1 MVGRS
6 RWIALGLVV
15 AAVLVRV
22 AAVLVLQSH
31 HVPRSTFEHGEI
43 AASIVAG
50 RGFSMQFLG
59 AEGPTSQQ
67 APVYP
72 AIVALAYAAGG
83 VEQPRALLM
92 LELGQALLG
101 GLLVLGVLRL
111 TSRVVPDCPAAAWT
125 AGAIAAF
132 HPTLVYATTYVQV
145 AALAATLV
153 VWILVW
159 AARTAESRSIRDAA
173 IVGALLALAALT
185 DPILGLV
192 GAGVLVAIAAGSMER
207 RRAVGLAAVVALTS
221 AIGIAPWVVRNAIVH
236 GEFVPIKSTFGYA
249 FWQGNC
255 AISEGTDKVVRASVD
270 RIFEAPGATADLSS
284 LNATMW
290 RARHEAGYIDDIAMS
305 NEFKRH
311 LGTLSEPERSGVL
324 LRMATAEIKANP
336 LRYLQL
342 CLRRL
347 QYFWLF
353 DETNP
358 KTRVWIY
365 RVSHLGLTA
374 LALAGLMLAAPTAR
388 RRLAPTIA
396 TAAVLSV
403 FHALTIVS
411 ARFHIP
417 IEPLMAVWA
426 GAGVSGLRAPHW
438 IKAIRST
445 ATAHHVERIGVVSR
459 LG

>member
-1 MVGRS
+1 MGGRS
-6 RWIALGLVV
+6 RWIAVGLVV
-15 AAVLVRV
+15 AAVLARV

-31 HVPRSTFEHGEI
+31 QVPRSTFEHGEI
-43 AASIVAG
+43 AASLVAG

-72 AIVALAYAAGG
+72 VIVALAYAAGG
-83 VEQPRALLM
+83 VETPRALLM

-111 TSRVVPDCPAAAWT
+111 TRQVVPNSPGAAWT

-132 HPTLVYATTYVQV
+132 YPTLVYATTYVQV

-192 GAGVLVAIAAGSMER
+192 GVGVLVAIAAGSMER
-207 RRAVGLAAVVALTS
+207 RRAVGLAAVVAVTS
-221 AIGIAPWVVRNAIVH
+221 AVGIAPWVIRNAIVH

-255 AISEGTDKVVRASVD
+255 AISEGTDKVVRSSVD
-270 RIFEAPGATADLSS
+270 RIFEAPGAADNLSS

-290 RARHEAGYIDDIAMS
+290 RARHEAGYIDDVAMS
-305 NEFKRH
+305 NAFKLY
-311 LGTLSEPERSGVL
+311 LGTLSEPERSRLL

-336 LRYLQL
+336 MRYLGL
-342 CLRRL
+342 CLRRF

-365 RVSHLGLTA
+365 RASHLGLTA
-374 LALAGLMLAAPTAR
+374 LALAGLALASASAR
-388 RRLAPTIA
+388 RRLGPTIA

-417 IEPLMAVWA
+417 IEPLMAMWV
-426 GAGVSGLRAPHW
+426 GAGVSGLRAPQW